1 MSVISVQ
8 PREKILKIAQ
18 QIPASAQVLAQL
30 GQLLM
35 DVNSGL
41 DEIAVL
47 LKRDTALAAR
57 IIRISNSAAYGSG
70 SRVGSIEEAV
80 GRVGFAEVY
89 RLTGFASAAQVF
101 DHDLSLYGIPSH
113 LLRANTLVVALAV
126 ESLAKRVGVDSRAA
140 YTAGLMRSAGKVILD
155 RLGKQASPYT
165 RGFAQSEQ
173 ANVLEWE
180 KGLFGSPN
188 QDVAAMVLDAWHF
201 PVSVVQPVREQYLLV
216 KPTGSYARLAQL
228 LNLAVGIAV
237 ESGYAFPGEPGY
249 YDITPEKLKAENLTP
264 AVISEC
270 AEEARQA
277 FELIKDSID

>member
-1 MSVISVQ
+1 MSVISAQ

-70 SRVGSIEEAV
+70 SRVASIEEAV
-80 GRVGFAEVY
+80 SRVGFSEVY

-101 DHDLSLYGIPSH
+101 DQDLSLYGIPSH
-113 LLRANTLVVALAV
+113 LMRANTLITALSV
-126 ESLAKRVGVDSRAA
+126 ESLAKRIGVDARAA
-140 YTAGLMRSAGKVILD
+140 YTAGLMRVAGKVILD
-155 RLGKQASPYT
+155 RLGKQNSPYT
-165 RGFAQSEQ
+165 RPFSQSDQ
-173 ANVLEWE
+173 SNVIEWE
-180 KGLFGSPN
+180 KGLFGTTN
-188 QDVAAMVLDAWHF
+188 ADVAALVLDSWHF
-201 PVSVVQPVREQYLLV
+201 PVSVVSPVRDQYLLT
-216 KPTGSYARLAQL
+216 KPTGSFVRQTTL
-228 LNLAVGIAV
+228 LNIACGIAV
-237 ESGYAFPGEPGY
+237 ESGYACPGESGY
-249 YDITPEKLKAENLTP
+249 WDITPEKLKGDGLTP
-264 AVISEC
+264 AIINEC

-277 FELIKDSID
+277 FEAIKDSID